1 VQVFAT
7 YTGVQAIQAKDL
19 KQLINNPGSVAS
31 RPNVALPNF
40 TLTLIPTVRVLRIQN
55 PSVDTETGRSDSS
68 RIQVTFD
75 LEPKDA
81 QNLVFAQE
89 NARIWLGLLPP
100 NEEGTQPP
108 ASFVPIDILLG
119 AKLV

>member
-1 VQVFAT
+1 
-7 YTGVQAIQAKDL
+7 
-19 KQLINNPGSVAS
+19 
-31 RPNVALPNF
+31 
-40 TLTLIPTVRVLRIQN
+40 
-55 PSVDTETGRSDSS
+55 VDTETGRSDSS

-100 NEEGTQPP
+100 GEDGTQPE
-108 ASFVPIDILLG
+108 ASLVPIDILLG
-119 AKLV
+119 AKRG